1 MKLTYT
7 GVPEEFPPRQ
17 QAKLDAR
24 LNRIAKMIEHGRER
38 EVRAVVRRQRHLH
51 IVDLTLNAFDHALVG
66 EASDRDLFTAMV
78 EAADKLERQVQNMRA
93 RWRTTKRHKEA
104 PKREPEAIAAAEAE
118 TVAPVKMNG
127 TAKKAA
133 ARAAAALPKVVRV
146 ARRRTTKPMTPDEAV
161 LEIGAEENFLV
172 FQDADTDRM
181 SVLVRRSDGHFD
193 LVEGE

>member
-24 LNRIAKMIEHGRER
+24 LSRIAKMIEHGRER
-38 EVRAVVRRQRHLH
+38 EARAVVRQQRHLH
-51 IVDLTLNAFDHALVG
+51 VVDLTLNAFDHALVG
-66 EASDRDLFTAMV
+66 QGSDRDLFTAMV

-104 PKREPEAIAAAEAE
+104 PKREPEAAEAAP
-118 TVAPVKMNG
+118 VAPVRMNG
-127 TAKKAA
+127 TAKRAA
-133 ARAAAALPKVVRV
+133 ARAAAAAPKVVRV
-146 ARRRTTKPMTPDEAV
+146 ARRRSSKPMTPDEAV
-161 LEIGAEENFLV
+161 LEIGAGENFLV

>member
-24 LNRIAKMIEHGRER
+24 LNRISKMLEHGRER
-38 EVRAVVRRQRHLH
+38 EVRVVVRQQRHLQ
-51 IVDLTLNAFDHALVG
+51 VVELTLNAFDHALVG
-66 EASDRDLFTAMV
+66 QGADRDLFAAMT

-104 PKREPEAIAAAEAE
+104 PKREPAVEAAEAP
-118 TVAPVKMNG
+118 VAPVRLNG
-127 TAKKAA
+127 NAKKAA
-133 ARAAAALPKVVRV
+133 ARAAAAAPKVVRV
-146 ARRRTTKPMTPDEAV
+146 ARRRSSKPMTPDEAV
-161 LEIGAEENFLV
+161 LEIGAGENFLV